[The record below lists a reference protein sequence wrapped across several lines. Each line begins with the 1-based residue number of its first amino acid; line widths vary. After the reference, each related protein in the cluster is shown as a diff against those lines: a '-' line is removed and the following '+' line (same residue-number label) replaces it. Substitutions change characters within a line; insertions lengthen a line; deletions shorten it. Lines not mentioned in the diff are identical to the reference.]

1 MRNLSELIGIIKGIS
16 FDGIINDKEVE
27 CLQNWVDKNRNLSYD
42 KKQSVMIK
50 LVDAALEDR
59 VITDEE
65 REQLLAYSEEYLQ
78 NAADENSGIYELN
91 GIITGIISDGVVNAD
106 EVIKLKQWL
115 DENSYA
121 IRGHKPSEEILALVE
136 EISVKRKN

>member
-42 KKQSVMIK
+42 KKQAIMIK
-50 LVDAALEDR
+50 LVDEALADR

-65 REQLLAYSEEYLQ
+65 REQ
-78 NAADENSGIYELN
+78 GF
-91 GIITGIISDGVVNAD
+91 
-106 EVIKLKQWL
+106 L
-115 DENSYA
+115 D
-121 IRGHKPSEEILALVE
+121 
-136 EISVKRKN
+136 